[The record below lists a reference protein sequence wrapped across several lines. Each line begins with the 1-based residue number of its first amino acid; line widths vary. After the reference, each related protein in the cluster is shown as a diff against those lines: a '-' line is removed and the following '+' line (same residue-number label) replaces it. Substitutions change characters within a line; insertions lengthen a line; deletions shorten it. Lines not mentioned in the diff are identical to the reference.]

1 MSNKNLKVNFNNK
14 SIQISEAFSKKAGIP
29 NTPAYTELQKI
40 ISSFPDYKIEVV
52 SKQKN
57 KNPIIKGINIDFL
70 RKYVESHN
78 EDGFLDEFNKLVE
91 NKLSFLQLRNEFIK
105 HYPAFENYK
114 TRAEWLLAK

>member
-1 MSNKNLKVNFNNK
+1 MKKISINYVLGQ
-14 SIQISEAFSKKAGIP
+14 IQISEAFSKKAAIY
-29 NTPAYTELQKI
+29 NSPAYNELREIRTSYPAFSIVMMK
-40 ISSFPDYKIEVV
+40 
-52 SKQKN
+52 SKSKVKN
-57 KNPIIKGINIDFL
+57 IIKGISIDFL

-114 TRAEWLLAK
+114 TREEWVLAK